1 MDLLTRLVSAKGGD
15 RRGLGS
21 RWFVRVA
28 NAGLVAAVVVAAS
41 CGGSS
46 DGSDTALSPAGASG
60 QDIAKS
66 NGCTACHGSNGQG
79 GVGPSW
85 VGLYGSE
92 VELEDG
98 TTVTADDDYLTRA
111 IADPGAEIVGGS
123 TVVMPDNGLSDDEI
137 ADVVAYI
144 RDLSTAAATTGP

>member
-1 MDLLTRLVSAKGGD
+1 MTRRVLS
-15 RRGLGS
+15 S

-28 NAGLVAAVVVAAS
+28 NVGLVTTVVVVAAA

-46 DGSDTALSPAGASG
+46 DGSDAALSPAGARG

-66 NGCTACHGSNGQG
+66 DGCTACHGSNGQG

-98 TTVTADDDYLTRA
+98 TTVTADDDYLTRS
-111 IADPGAEIVGGS
+111 IADPGANIVKGS
-123 TVVMPDNGLSDDEI
+123 TVIMPNNGLSDAEI
-137 ADVVAYI
+137 ADVIAYI